1 MISASIYNGI
11 YGTNTSNVPL
21 ISEWENSGY
30 PEYITYIYESG
41 GWRDEKDVIYKSW
54 EIGVYNATQEEKYYI
69 ISLFPNTCV
78 INFKECSLN
87 YSARIKIMN
96 DIIALNDNHIKSVK
110 LVKNNEQIYV
120 LVDKGYVN
128 KYSELLTGQ
137 YSKFI
142 NITDES
148 GITIE
153 QKSNFYYQFIFIVI
167 IFIFMITSIIISY
180 RKRLLNKR

>member
-1 MISASIYNGI
+1 
-11 YGTNTSNVPL
+11 
-21 ISEWENSGY
+21 
-30 PEYITYIYESG
+30 
-41 GWRDEKDVIYKSW
+41 
-54 EIGVYNATQEEKYYI
+54 
-69 ISLFPNTCV
+69 
-78 INFKECSLN
+78 
-87 YSARIKIMN
+87 MN